1 MIWLKRALWVLGV
14 VVAVAA
20 VAWFVWPRPVPV
32 DLATATLGPME
43 VTIDEEA
50 RSNLRHVYTVTAPV
64 TGTVLRIANPDGTAG
79 EMSVH
84 VSDHVISQAKRSSP
98 SCNRCPRIDRCPVA
112 SGA

>member
-84 VSDHVISQAKRSSP
+84 VSDHVIAGETVVA
-98 SCNRCPRIDRCPVA
+98 SCNRCRPH
-112 SGA
+112 